1 MSYLRW
7 PKESVENYIDI
18 KEFKGWRGKYWKQ
31 TKENAAKTAHR
42 LLKVMSREDIH
53 SQLGDAIRRIHK
65 YQALSIAVLLA
76 DLAVPYFIGQ
86 AGYRVSELPDRLTI
100 YALLGPPGMLA
111 TVNTMRLDRRGYFY
125 REVTRSLDNSEHVGG
140 GGG

>member
-18 KEFKGWRGKYWKQ
+18 EEFKGWRGKYWQ
-31 TKENAAKTAHR
+31 RTKENAAKTAHR
-42 LLKVMSREDIH
+42 LLNVMSREDIH
-53 SQLGDAIRRIHK
+53 SQLGGAIRRIYK

-86 AGYRVSELPDRLTI
+86 VGYRISELSDRLAI
-100 YALLGPPGMLA
+100 YALLGPPGVLA
-111 TVNTMRLDRRGYFY
+111 IANIIRLDKRGYLY
-125 REVTRSLDNSEHVGG
+125 REVTRSLDNSEPVGG